1 MWLKSIR
8 ISEKTHVAI
17 RLLSFLAK
25 NKTNEPKSLGE
36 FAIDENIS
44 FYFLQK
50 ISRFL
55 KKSGMI
61 KSKLGNWGGYLLAK
75 PAKKISLKEIIEAI
89 EGPISLINCANY
101 QCSNSQCGQKN
112 AWNKINKEIEKIF
125 SHTKLSDLI

>member
-1 MWLKSIR
+1 MPNNIK
-8 ISEKTHVAI
+8 ISEKTHIAT
-17 RLLSFLAK
+17 RLLNYLSE

-36 FAIDENIS
+36 LAIQENIS

-50 ISRFL
+50 ISRLL

-75 PAKKISLKEIIEAI
+75 PANKITLKEIIEAV

-101 QCSNSQCGQKN
+101 KCSNAQCGQKN
-112 AWNKINKEIEKIF
+112 IWTKINKEIEKIF
-125 SHTKLSDLI
+125 SRTKLSDLI

>member
-101 QCSNSQCGQKN
+101 QCSNIQCKQKN
-112 AWNKINKEIEKIF
+112 TWAKISKEIEKIF
-125 SHTKLSDLI
+125 NRTKLSDLI